1 MTKPSID
8 KLAKTL
14 ADTLPESLRAV
25 RDDLEKN
32 FKAILQAGIGK
43 LELVSR
49 EEFDVQQA
57 VLARTRAKL
66 EALEV
71 RLGELERPQ
80 RGKRQRR
87 RKNPRERKRRQRS
100 RNPAEPSF
108 AIAMERRCLQTD

>member
-80 RGKRQRR
+80 PAR
-87 RKNPRERKRRQRS
+87 RKAATKKKK
-100 RNPAEPSF
+100 PAGKKAKAKKPKPG
-108 AIAMERRCLQTD
+108 